1 MHNDLMRVFKLATG
15 GLLALA
21 LILPLALGSPAVA
34 DVADY
39 PAINVTRVVASGL
52 DTPWGLAF
60 LPDGSALVSERDSGK
75 IKRIDPRGRVGT
87 NVTTVGRIKGVVSA
101 GEGGLLGIAVATPQG
116 SSVPVLFVY
125 LTSRSDNRVV
135 RVQIAERWKTV
146 G

>member
-1 MHNDLMRVFKLATG
+1 M
-15 GLLALA
+15 
-21 LILPLALGSPAVA
+21 A

-116 SSVPVLFVY
+116 SSVPVLFAVPD
-125 LTSRSDNRVV
+125 LSFR
-135 RVQIAERWKTV
+135 QPGGAGPIAERWKTV
-146 G
+146 R